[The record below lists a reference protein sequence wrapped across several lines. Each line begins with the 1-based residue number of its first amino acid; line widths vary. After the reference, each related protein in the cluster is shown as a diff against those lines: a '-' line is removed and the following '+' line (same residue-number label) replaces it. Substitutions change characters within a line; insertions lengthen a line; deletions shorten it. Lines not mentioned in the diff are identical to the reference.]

1 MPDSPQ
7 ISTSPGKKS
16 LLEEAVEIAFL
27 ALIFSLGFMRPNFSF
42 GTASATITDIL
53 FLITGGLWIASLV
66 AGIYRFRFDKFYWL
80 LGLYGVG
87 LTLSALFSVDTAAS
101 LRRLPIEIYLIS
113 LSVFTCSIVSSMAML
128 RRVAF
133 AWMGASVAASII
145 GVAAIVSF
153 YLSWTNALSDFAL
166 HHYGSLPPGNY
177 PRIQGTFE
185 YPSLLCNYLT
195 VGLMFVFIGLK
206 LEWLNMKAAVAATTL
221 ISFAIAFTFTP
232 GIGGAMLA
240 AAMWY
245 WLVREKRVI
254 GRLALGAG
262 ILAFIAFLI
271 VSTFT
276 PIATSTSPF
285 YFHIA
290 GWRIDPT
297 QRLLTWMQAGNT
309 FLGNAIFG
317 KGLGQ
322 PVASVHFLAPSGQHQ
337 ILSDAHNVFLNV
349 AGQSGLAG
357 LIPLI
362 LICWTMLRRSMSVK
376 RDGSLRWAGYGL
388 GIALFSVLIAQG
400 AVGSFE
406 NSRHI
411 WVLIGLIL
419 AVDRLTRSGSV
430 EQISTV

>member
-1 MPDSPQ
+1 
-7 ISTSPGKKS
+7 
-16 LLEEAVEIAFL
+16 
-27 ALIFSLGFMRPNFSF
+27 MRPNFSF

-53 FLITGGLWIASLV
+53 FLITTGLWLASLI
-66 AGIYRFRFDKFYWL
+66 ARINSFRFDNFYWL
-80 LGLYGVG
+80 LALYGSG
-87 LTLSALFSVDTAAS
+87 LTLSALFSVNVAAS
-101 LRRLPIEIYLIS
+101 LRRLPIEIYLIG
-113 LSVFTCSIVSSMAML
+113 LSVLTCGIVNSTAML
-128 RRVAF
+128 KRVAF
-133 AWMGASVAASII
+133 AWLGAALVASII
-145 GVAAIVSF
+145 GAAAIGSF
-153 YLSWTNALSDFAL
+153 YLNWTNPISDFAL

-206 LEWLNMKAAVAATTL
+206 LEWWDMKAAIAATTC
-221 ISFAIAFTFTP
+221 ISIAIAFTFTP

-245 WLVREKRVI
+245 WVVREKRVA

-262 ILAFIAFLI
+262 MLAFIAFLI
-271 VSTFT
+271 ISTFT

-285 YFHIA
+285 YFDIG

-297 QRLLTWMQAGNT
+297 QRLLAWMQAGNT

-362 LICWTMLRRSMSVK
+362 LICWAMLRRSMSVK
-376 RDGSLRWAGYGL
+376 RDGSLRWASCGL
-388 GIALFSVLIAQG
+388 GIAFFSVLIAQG

-419 AVDRLTRSGSV
+419 AVERLTRSGSV
-430 EQISTV
+430 EQISSVKQARYDNE